1 MQVQMTQMHPFRI
14 MSTGELSE
22 DEQVYDFF
30 DASDLE
36 ATMIQLKIELLEY
49 GTLKTEERI
58 NRIVAGIEDLIK
70 EDTLTKFGNTREEK
84 KRDSVTNEIIEMS
97 KDFPSE
103 EDGCDVS
110 FSVET
115 ECSQV
120 TKKMEEETVQFLKI
134 SSRYHLK

>member
-1 MQVQMTQMHPFRI
+1 
-14 MSTGELSE
+14 
-22 DEQVYDFF
+22 
-30 DASDLE
+30 
-36 ATMIQLKIELLEY
+36 MIQLKIELLEY